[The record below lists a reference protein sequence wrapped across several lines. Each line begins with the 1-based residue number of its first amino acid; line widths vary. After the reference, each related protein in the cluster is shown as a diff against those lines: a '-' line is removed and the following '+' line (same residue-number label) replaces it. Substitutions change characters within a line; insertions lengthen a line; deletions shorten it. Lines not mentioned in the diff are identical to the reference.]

1 MPSYKLTY
9 FNGRGRGEN
18 ARMMFAAAGVPY
30 EDNRIEFKDWPQ
42 MKASTPLGS
51 LPILEVDGKQKLVES
66 KAINRYMAREFGFYG
81 KDNMES
87 TRIDIVTE
95 IIDDIWLKLVDA
107 MFENDEA
114 KKEEQLNKIFTETAP
129 KKLEFLEQ
137 FLGENDE
144 GKSYFVGKS
153 ITFADIDFIHAMSY
167 YLLPGKNDNGLDK
180 YPKLKALL
188 ERASAHEKIAAWI
201 AERPVTPF

>member
-9 FNGRGRGEN
+9 FNGRGRGEPI
-18 ARMMFAAAGVPY
+18 RLMFAAKGVPY

-51 LPILEVDGKQKLVES
+51 LPILEINGKQKLVES

-81 KDNMES
+81 KNNMES

-95 IIDDIWLKLVDA
+95 IIADIWSKLTDA
-107 MFENDEA
+107 IFEKDEA
-114 KKEEQLNKIFTETAP
+114 KKAKQLKKVFTETGP
-129 KKLEFLEQ
+129 KKLEFLEK
-137 FLGENDE
+137 FLGENDG
-144 GKSYFVGKS
+144 GKSYFVGTS
-153 ITFADIDFIHAMSY
+153 ITLADIDFIHVMSY
-167 YLLPGKNDNGLDK
+167 YLFPGQNDNGLDK

-188 ERASAHEKIAAWI
+188 QRASANEKIAAWI
-201 AERPVTPF
+201 AERPVTQF